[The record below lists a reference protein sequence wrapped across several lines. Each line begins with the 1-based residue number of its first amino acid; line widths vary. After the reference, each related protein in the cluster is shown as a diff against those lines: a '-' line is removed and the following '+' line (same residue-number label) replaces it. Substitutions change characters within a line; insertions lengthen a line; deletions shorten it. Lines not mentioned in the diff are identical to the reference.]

1 MKRSCLIQWVLVYT
15 SLLKVEVS
23 KHEKKIE
30 ESLIRNLQLSKK
42 IYMENLMKHCMV
54 PRNPDSTL
62 GPNDG
67 SNSISFLELFLSR
80 SCA

>member
-30 ESLIRNLQLSKK
+30 ESLIINLQLSKK
-42 IYMENLMKHCMV
+42 KIYGELNE
-54 PRNPDSTL
+54 TL
-62 GPNDG
+62 HGAQK
-67 SNSISFLELFLSR
+67 S
-80 SCA
+80 